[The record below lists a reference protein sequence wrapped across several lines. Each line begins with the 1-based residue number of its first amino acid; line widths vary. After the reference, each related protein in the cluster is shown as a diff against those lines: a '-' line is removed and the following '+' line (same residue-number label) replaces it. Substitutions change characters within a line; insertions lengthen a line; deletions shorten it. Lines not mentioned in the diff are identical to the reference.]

1 MKYFVYTVAPLIAY
15 LSAIFINANII
26 FFYYNSFLSR
36 HISSILTFSV
46 SYTFIVLTLIS
57 IFVVILNFM
66 IPTTQYVEFN
76 EEEDLNG
83 LIQEELKNYVT
94 HIVISMIISIC
105 LIYSLLNLG

>member
-1 MKYFVYTVAPLIAY
+1 MKYFVYTVAPIVAY
-15 LSAIFINANII
+15 LSAIFINANIL

-57 IFVVILNFM
+57 IFVVIINFM
-66 IPTTQYVEFN
+66 IPTTQYVEF
-76 EEEDLNG
+76 EEEDLNE

-94 HIVISMIISIC
+94 HIIISMIISIC
-105 LIYSLLNLG
+105 LIYALLNLG